1 MAVCQ
6 SANAAAIAATE
17 TAAAA
22 LCVLCSSG
30 QPVVR
35 QLLLDALRWWV
46 TEYQVDGF
54 CFVNAENLTQVRHTD
69 REHNTQAAG
78 WLGNDCRLLLQVLL

>member
-1 MAVCQ
+1 MWCCYRWLLA
-6 SANAAAIAATE
+6 
-17 TAAAA
+17 
-22 LCVLCSSG
+22 G

-54 CFVNAENLTQVRHTD
+54 CFVNAENLTQV
-69 REHNTQAAG
+69 
-78 WLGNDCRLLLQVLL
+78 

>member
-1 MAVCQ
+1 MGGLCWAHRVAV
-6 SANAAAIAATE
+6 AA
-17 TAAAA
+17 
-22 LCVLCSSG
+22 G

-54 CFVNAENLTQVRHTD
+54 CFVNAENLTQVMGAQRAQQTVGKWAI
-69 REHNTQAAG
+69 RSV
-78 WLGNDCRLLLQVLL
+78 GNVWAIHFVSLCT